1 MNRFIKIFSLLAFV
15 TLFLGSCASQSGNSS
30 TSLAAWKGAVKGQWV
45 LNSIEE
51 ENFPRG
57 ASVKNVFDEAPKDC
71 FIGSNWNL
79 TGSGKGAIT
88 FTSSGSLCAPGAVR
102 DIFWSVAK
110 DEMNNLV
117 GFQFKKILPGDKA
130 KDVSTGYRL
139 ELESAGNGTMIMR
152 MPLDVGNSEAG
163 YLVFNF
169 SR

>member
-15 TLFLGSCASQSGNSS
+15 TLFLGACSSQSGNTS
-30 TSLAAWKGAVKGQWV
+30 TSLSAWKGAVKGQWV
-45 LNSIEE
+45 LNSIQE

-57 ASVKNVFDEAPKDC
+57 ASVKNVFDEAPKEC

-79 TGSGKGAIT
+79 TGSGTGSIT
-88 FTSSGSLCAPGAVR
+88 FTETGSLCAPGAVR
-102 DIFWSVAK
+102 EIFWSVAK

-130 KDVSTGYRL
+130 KDVTTGYRL
-139 ELESAGNGTMIMR
+139 DLESAGNGTMVMR
-152 MPLDVGNSEAG
+152 MPLDVGNNEAG

-169 SR
+169 SK